1 MGSENGNYVPD
12 GAWRMQMESKGET
25 VDDVV
30 TAATTFECEGRI
42 RAERVKF
49 IAADIAR
56 RCKEAHEREVADLRR
71 CLKEA
76 VDDYFK
82 NQCPRC
88 AGCRST
94 LRCEYK
100 GWKAVLEKYTKAEG
114 DNGK

>member
-49 IAADIAR
+49 IAADVAR
-56 RCKEAHEREVADLRR
+56 RCKAAHEREVTVLRDALEDAIELY
-71 CLKEA
+71 CAICTDHEENSGKCKDK
-76 VDDYFK
+76 DDV
-82 NQCPRC
+82 CPPVARW
-88 AGCRST
+88 R
-94 LRCEYK
+94 
-100 GWKAVLEKYTKAEG
+100 KALEGNE
-114 DNGK
+114 DGK